1 MNNEGINATLYQSAD
16 GDADVDVS
24 IEPTKEELDALAAVQ
39 NTIESLKVDPA
50 EKIALS
56 TAIENLLELLK
67 QREQKIFDTAAEL
80 AFEACKRMIEST
92 ESDDAD
98 L

>member
-24 IEPTKEELDALAAVQ
+24 IEPTKDELDALATLQ
-39 NTIESLKVDPA
+39 NAIDSLQVDQA

-56 TAIENLLELLK
+56 KAVENLLELLK
-67 QREQKIFDTAAEL
+67 KREQKIFDTAAEL
-80 AFEACKRMIEST
+80 AFEACRRMIESA
-92 ESDDAD
+92 ENDDAD

>member
-24 IEPTKEELDALAAVQ
+24 IEPTKEELDALATLQ
-39 NTIESLKVDPA
+39 NAIKRLQVDPA

-56 TAIENLLELLK
+56 KAVENLLELLK

-80 AFEACKRMIEST
+80 AFEACKRMIESA
-92 ESDDAD
+92 ENDDAD

>member
-1 MNNEGINATLYQSAD
+1 MNNAGINATLYQSAD

-24 IEPTKEELDALAAVQ
+24 IEPTQEELDALAAVQ
-39 NTIESLKVDPA
+39 NAIESLKIDPA

-56 TAIENLLELLK
+56 KAVENLLELIK

-80 AFEACKRMIEST
+80 AFEACKRMIESA